1 MKPRRKKRALFDP
14 RYVPIESRRVN
25 VWTLIALLSILMFF
39 FFQRFIVAL
48 GIVTDRSMLP
58 TLTEGS
64 TFLVN
69 KYITHFRPLHRG
81 EIVVLR
87 PQKLAQEQYVKR
99 VIGLPGET
107 ISIQGGKVFVNGQP
121 LEEPYARGA
130 SYPDLPPRALKEGS
144 YFVMGDN
151 RPESQD
157 SRHFGAVPSDQ
168 IEGKIKPGQWFTA
181 S

>member
-1 MKPRRKKRALFDP
+1 MKPRKKKRALFNP
-14 RYVPIESRRVN
+14 RYVPIEARKAN
-25 VWTLIALLSILMFF
+25 IWALIIVLSILMFL
-39 FFQRFIVAL
+39 FFQRFVVAL

-58 TLTEGS
+58 TLLEGN

-69 KYITHFRPLHRG
+69 KYIVHFRPPQRG

-87 PQKLAQEQYVKR
+87 PQRLAEEQYVKR
-99 VIGLPGET
+99 VIALPGET
-107 ISIQGGKVFVNGQP
+107 ISIQGGKVLIDGRP
-121 LEEPYARGA
+121 LLEPYARGE
-130 SYPDLPPRALKEGS
+130 SYPDLPPKTLAEGF

-157 SRHFGAVPSDQ
+157 SRHFGAVPKDQ
-168 IEGKIKPGQWFTA
+168 IEGKIKPGQWFSA